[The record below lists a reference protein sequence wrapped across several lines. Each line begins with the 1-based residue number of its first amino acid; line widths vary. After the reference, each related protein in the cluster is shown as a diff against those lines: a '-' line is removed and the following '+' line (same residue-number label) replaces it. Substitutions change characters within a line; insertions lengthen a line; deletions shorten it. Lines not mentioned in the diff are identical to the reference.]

1 MCVRACVCVCVRA
14 RARVRVRVRVRACLF
29 VVCVC
34 ACAFA
39 RVCRFVFMSSYWYVH
54 KCGLRVCVCVRIGMY
69 IFFLSTWVL
78 VWLLACRSED
88 QSALWY
94 ICLYMY
100 TSVIRFVE
108 HESLFFRRVCNI
120 RRALRH
126 EMEIR
131 WNHVGQTQ
139 PVL

>member
-1 MCVRACVCVCVRA
+1 M
-14 RARVRVRVRVRACLF
+14 
-29 VVCVC
+29 
-34 ACAFA
+34 
-39 RVCRFVFMSSYWYVH
+39 
-54 KCGLRVCVCVRIGMY
+54 CGLRVRVLIGMY
-69 IFFLSTWVL
+69 IFFLSTWVF

-100 TSVIRFVE
+100 TYVVRFVE

-126 EMEIR
+126 EVERR
-131 WNHVGQTQ
+131 WNHVGQLQ